1 MSAEIIQ
8 LCDVR
13 AGRSAG
19 LAGGKNGS
27 PAREYG
33 NDTSSDMSA
42 RFHFWTG
49 ASGKRYVHTVYSL
62 FDCPPLEAAN
72 YVLVRRTTKTHR
84 TIIAVGR
91 LTNETSTL
99 NLAEIRQRAATLGAD
114 EVHVHLLATS
124 TDDAQAVEVDLKSA
138 QFAARAR

>member
-8 LCDVR
+8 LADLR
-13 AGRSAG
+13 ASRHAQSQHIDLASPRAVTSDFSA
-19 LAGGKNGS
+19 
-27 PAREYG
+27 
-33 NDTSSDMSA
+33 DTAA

-62 FDCPPLEAAN
+62 FDCPPLDAAN
-72 YVLVRRTTKTHR
+72 YVLVRRENR
-84 TIIAVGR
+84 NIRAIVAIGR
-91 LTNETSTL
+91 LTNDTATL

-124 TDDAQAVEVDLKSA
+124 HDDAQAVEVDLKSA
-138 QFAARAR
+138 QFAALKI